1 MCFSFHIQ
9 YHRKPCWTLQ
19 GKISNIQI
27 GWQSCRHST
36 MLCYVDDDGILLLKR
51 KSFKC
56 NQPFPTFDLIVVYE
70 FRQSNIIILINRL
83 SAFAKYEFAW
93 KRKKNWPQLNGKS
106 QSTSHFD
113 FRKYQIYEMRILA
126 TLWRIIS
133 FSFSM
138 RI

>member
-1 MCFSFHIQ
+1 MYFGFHIQ
-9 YHRKPCWTLQ
+9 YQGKLYWTLQ

-27 GWQSCRHST
+27 GWQSCRHSA

-93 KRKKNWPQLNGKS
+93 KRKKTGHSWMGKANQLA
-106 QSTSHFD
+106 
-113 FRKYQIYEMRILA
+113 ILIFENNKFMKCEY
-126 TLWRIIS
+126 LQLCGE
-133 FSFSM
+133 
-138 RI
+138 